1 MKSGVWEDGP
11 AMSTTEQQPPAEPT
25 GRPGKYQRTTAGLV
39 AALVVTAVAIVVAI
53 WVMGLFRDETEVKPE
68 AIDLPGTITDAQ
80 DAGLQP
86 VYPTS
91 LPDGWIATGAEVPSD
106 GDGFEIRMLTGDEH
120 FIGIRE
126 AKRSS
131 AVELLH
137 TYVDE
142 DPSEADDYTSDG
154 QVAKDWAGFED
165 AGGDSA
171 YAAELP
177 HHEVVL
183 VYGSAPAEDLQQV
196 VDSLTTAPAR

>member
-1 MKSGVWEDGP
+1 
-11 AMSTTEQQPPAEPT
+11 MSTTEQQPPAEPT

-68 AIDLPGTITDAQ
+68 RVDLTDIVGDAQ
-80 DAGLQP
+80 DAGLEP
-86 VYPTS
+86 VYPAD
-91 LPDGWIATGAEVPSD
+91 LPEGWFATGAEVPSD
-106 GDGFEIRMLTGDEH
+106 GDGFEIRMLTDDER
-120 FIGIRE
+120 FVGIRE

-131 AVELLH
+131 VAELLH
-137 TYVDE
+137 TYVDDE
-142 DPSEADDYTSDG
+142 PSEAADHTSDG
-154 QVAKDWAGFED
+154 EVARDWAGYED
-165 AGGDSA
+165 DGGDSA

-183 VYGSAPAEDLQQV
+183 VYGSASAADLQQV